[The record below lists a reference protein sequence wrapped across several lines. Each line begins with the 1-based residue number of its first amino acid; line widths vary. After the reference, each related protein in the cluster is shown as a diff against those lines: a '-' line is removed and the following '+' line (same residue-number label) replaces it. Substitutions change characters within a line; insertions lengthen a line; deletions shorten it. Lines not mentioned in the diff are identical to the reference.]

1 MLRIF
6 SINELRGNAD
16 AREPLAQD
24 RAEWNN
30 FTMIFVEFVEA
41 HVLRADT
48 RATLARDAV
57 AIREA
62 NITLQETVG
71 QGAASL

>member
-1 MLRIF
+1 MLRQF
-6 SINELRGNAD
+6 SIEELRGNAD
-16 AREPLAQD
+16 SWETLAQD
-24 RAEWNN
+24 RAEWNS
-30 FTMIFVEFVEA
+30 FTTIFVEFVDA
-41 HVLRADT
+41 YILRADT
-48 RATLARDAV
+48 RAALARDAV